1 MILRMTAGRVASP
14 VAEWIALP
22 LVLIT
27 PFAVFCQYQGIP
39 IADPA
44 FVVGLSLLALC
55 GFGAEA
61 VARLRPDS
69 MRPAMYTLFS
79 IVFLDLSF
87 REPLSADQAQS
98 LSDLPNTAPSIVAPI
113 AGALVL
119 MIAVIT
125 FILRRHLGT
134 IFTVIWGTMLV
145 TSYVLP
151 PEPAVFAR
159 ETPTMSGEGDNSL
172 PLVVHLVFDEHIG
185 IEGIPTDIAGGEEL
199 KRDLISFYERYGFR
213 LFGGA
218 FTEHANTLDSLYNLV
233 NGTHNASLS
242 RVTGDAG
249 NRGFVL
255 DKNAWFALL
264 DAKGYAVRVY
274 QTDYLNFC
282 ATGNVHACRTFP
294 GNGFSAIRQSD
305 LSLSSKTSVLLQ
317 QFFSSSFAYRL
328 VVVVRIEF
336 ARLTIFA
343 REQLN
348 SDPLVTI
355 RQTMP
360 WRISPDAPILG
371 PAQVPATL
379 DMIARDVAETGR
391 GSAIFAHLLL
401 PHYSYVLDRTCSI
414 ERDPSKWSGGW
425 GASLGSTPQGRRQ
438 RYVRYFEQVR
448 CLYKKMDEFLQHL
461 AKAGLL
467 ENAVVVLHGD
477 HGSRIVEWDQ
487 PEPSRDNIDKL
498 STLFAIRRPN
508 EPAGYDPRQASVQ
521 TLFSQ
526 LLLKSRG
533 QIDP

>member
-1 MILRMTAGRVASP
+1 
-14 VAEWIALP
+14 
-22 LVLIT
+22 
-27 PFAVFCQYQGIP
+27 
-39 IADPA
+39 
-44 FVVGLSLLALC
+44 
-55 GFGAEA
+55 
-61 VARLRPDS
+61 
-69 MRPAMYTLFS
+69 MYTLFS
-79 IVFLDLSF
+79 ILFLDLSF
-87 REPLSADQAQS
+87 REPLSTDQFQS
-98 LSDLPNTAPSIVAPI
+98 LSDNAALIILALI
-113 AGALVL
+113 AGALGI
-119 MIAVIT
+119 MIAVVT

-151 PEPAVFAR
+151 PEPAAFAR
-159 ETPTMSGEGDNSL
+159 ETPTIPGGGDNSL

-213 LFGGA
+213 LFGRA
-218 FTEHANTLDSLYNLV
+218 FSEHANTVDSLYNLV
-233 NGTHNASLS
+233 NGTHYAGLPRIIGNA
-242 RVTGDAG
+242 R

-264 DAKGYAVRVY
+264 DSKGYSIRVY

-282 ATGNVHACRTFP
+282 ATGNVQSCRSFP
-294 GNGFSAIRQSD
+294 VSGASAIPQLD
-305 LSLSSKTSVLLQ
+305 LDLPSKTRVLLQ

-328 VVVVRIEF
+328 VVVVQIEF
-336 ARLTIFA
+336 ARLTIFS
-343 REQLN
+343 REPLN
-348 SDPLVTI
+348 SAG
-355 RQTMP
+355 
-360 WRISPDAPILG
+360 ISHDAPILG

-379 DMIARDVAETGR
+379 DIIARDVAETGG

-401 PHYSYVLDRTCSI
+401 PHFSYVLDRTCSI
-414 ERDPSKWSGGW
+414 ERDASKWMNGD
-425 GASLGSTPQGRRQ
+425 GAPLGSTPQGRRQ

-461 AKAGLL
+461 AKAGVL

-477 HGSRIVEWDQ
+477 HGSRIVEWGQ
-487 PEPSRDNIDKL
+487 PEPSRDNIDEL
-498 STLFAIRRPN
+498 STLFAIRRPE

-526 LLLKSRG
+526 LLLKSQG

>member
-1 MILRMTAGRVASP
+1 MILRMTAGKVASH
-14 VAEWIALP
+14 VTEWIALP

-79 IVFLDLSF
+79 IVFFDLSF
-87 REPLSADQAQS
+87 REPLSADQFQS
-98 LSDLPNTAPSIVAPI
+98 LSDLPNAAPSIVAPI

-151 PEPAVFAR
+151 PEPAAFAR
-159 ETPTMSGEGDNSL
+159 ETPTISGGGDNSL

-218 FTEHANTLDSLYNLV
+218 FSEHANTLDSLYNLV
-233 NGTHNASLS
+233 NGTHNASLP
-242 RVTGDAG
+242 RVIGDAG
-249 NRGFVL
+249 NKRGFVL

-264 DAKGYAVRVY
+264 DAKGYSVRVY

-305 LSLSSKTSVLLQ
+305 LSLSSKTRVLLQ

-328 VVVVRIEF
+328 VVVVQIEF
-336 ARLTIFA
+336 ARLTIFS
-343 REQLN
+343 REPLN
-348 SDPLVTI
+348 SAG
-355 RQTMP
+355 
-360 WRISPDAPILG
+360 ISHDAPILG

-379 DMIARDVAETGR
+379 DIIARDVAETGG

-401 PHYSYVLDRTCSI
+401 PHSSYVLDRTCSI
-414 ERDPSKWSGGW
+414 ERDASKWMNGD
-425 GASLGSTPQGRRQ
+425 GAPLGSTPQGRRQ

-448 CLYKKMDEFLQHL
+448 CLYKKMDEFLQRL
-461 AKAGLL
+461 AKAGVL

-498 STLFAIRRPN
+498 STLFAIRRPE